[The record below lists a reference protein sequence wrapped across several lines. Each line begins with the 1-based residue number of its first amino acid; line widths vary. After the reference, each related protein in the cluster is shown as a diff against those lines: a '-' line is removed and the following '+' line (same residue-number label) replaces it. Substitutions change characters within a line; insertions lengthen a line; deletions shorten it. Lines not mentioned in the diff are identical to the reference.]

1 MRILREGF
9 YEPSQTLAA
18 SMGLKMVSDKLKRQA
33 VIDLALAWS
42 GPMRAKVATPPKQ
55 RIGIEDVLAWT
66 YLRELPKTPRV
77 NAPDGFRGAWDKVSE
92 WAEELSLAGLADNR
106 FGVVADFFAQDL
118 PHNDA
123 LIVHEAVCSLDAL
136 EVGGLAEFSPFEERG
151 DVAPELLDRCALR
164 VRDRVV
170 TLDAAGRPRL
180 RKPLRNLVFNAA
192 ILGQPPEWRIDEF
205 GQDVERWPN
214 GMVKYFRKSGQ
225 WEKSLSGDVW
235 VEFETAVSG
244 VRPELDPSVAPK
256 AVLSPDPT
264 EDAVSRVYHE
274 LWRLALDVLAADL
287 SGRLQKWDVQ
297 PSALPVRPWFEGE
310 ARRGRVLRDLME
322 RPIPLV
328 LREGEKMIAGKA

>member
-9 YEPSQTLAA
+9 YEPSQTLAT
-18 SMGLKMVSDKLKRQA
+18 SMGRKMVSEKLKRQA

-42 GPMRAKVATPPKQ
+42 GPMQAKAAPPATR

-106 FGVVADFFAQDL
+106 FGVVPDLLAQDL
-118 PHNDA
+118 PHHDA
-123 LIVHEAVCSLDAL
+123 LIVHEAVCALDVL
-136 EVGGLAEFSPFEERG
+136 EIGGLAEFSPFDAR
-151 DVAPELLDRCALR
+151 DDIAPELLDQCATR
-164 VRDRVV
+164 VRSRVLM
-170 TLDAAGRPRL
+170 LDEAGRPRL

-192 ILGQPPEWRIDEF
+192 ILGQPPDWRIDDF

-264 EDAVSRVYHE
+264 EDAVSRVYYE

-287 SGRLQKWDVQ
+287 SGRLEKWDVQ

-310 ARRGRVLRDLME
+310 APRGRVLRDLSQP
-322 RPIPLV
+322 PIPLAV
-328 LREGEKMIAGKA
+328 RGRRKKTSSRC